1 MKLKTKYVIFTN
13 LATTNTSTAVENKKL
28 DHCKYIITPEFNKL
42 IAENFIA
49 RLGLANLAAKGDI
62 ADFGQNAD
70 FDDKLKKNK

>member
-13 LATTNTSTAVENKKL
+13 LTTSNTSTAVENKKL
-28 DHCKYIITPEFNKL
+28 DHCKYIITLEFNKL

-49 RLGLANLAAKGDI
+49 RLKLANLAAKGDI
-62 ADFGQNAD
+62 GQNTD